1 MYRMQSNF
9 VVLATIL
16 LIFVS
21 ASLIRAQDESIV
33 CPPPGYDSL
42 SSFDIDAFIAAPWYV
57 QMQAPVSYQREDQLF
72 CVTAKYSKLDN
83 GRILVENFARTG
95 GTNGTANFIQLNA
108 IPNEESTSKL
118 TVAPSFLPPFVI
130 NFLGPNY
137 FVVAAGPS
145 NPDDEEWTGAYEWAI
160 ITGPPPTQET
170 EEGCVGSGVA
180 QEGFWLFT
188 RETVADPE
196 LIEEMIA
203 VAESL
208 GRDTSVLKPVDQ
220 TDCVYEIPEN
230 TCQFEGTRCT
240 QNEDCCSVVCD
251 RRRGFFGRGFG
262 PRRCLERPEG

>member
-1 MYRMQSNF
+1 MDKMYRMQSNF

-137 FVVAAGPS
+137 F
-145 NPDDEEWTGAYEWAI
+145 
-160 ITGPPPTQET
+160 
-170 EEGCVGSGVA
+170 
-180 QEGFWLFT
+180 
-188 RETVADPE
+188 
-196 LIEEMIA
+196 A